1 MKAKMITE
9 LVNFKALETT
19 TDEQLILKVDLL
31 NEFQKKQDGFIDAEL
46 LKDVKENA
54 WCIIYHYES
63 FEKLQAIGEK
73 LRASKEFDEFIS
85 LIFPKNLSIT
95 FYHQVSMW

>member
-19 TDEQLILKVDLL
+19 TDEQLVLKVELL
-31 NEFQKKQDGFIDAEL
+31 NEFQKKQDGFMDAEL
-46 LKDVKENA
+46 LKDVKGNA

-85 LIFPKNLSIT
+85 LIFPESLSIT
-95 FYHQVSMW
+95 FYHQVSM